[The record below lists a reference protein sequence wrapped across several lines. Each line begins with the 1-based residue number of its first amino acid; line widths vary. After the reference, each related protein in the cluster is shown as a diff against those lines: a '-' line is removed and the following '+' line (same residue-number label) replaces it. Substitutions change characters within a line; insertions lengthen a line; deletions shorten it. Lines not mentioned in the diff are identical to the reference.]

1 MKKISHLSYLIIMI
15 LSLAI
20 PMQIFA
26 QETNPVDENNMANI
40 ASNQLAVSTL
50 EYEPT
55 SSRCKLHYK
64 KSQVKTY
71 NVWSSKKEFLKI
83 SLLMLLKIHF
93 HPQRLLPS
101 VQSLRG

>member
-1 MKKISHLSYLIIMI
+1 M
-15 LSLAI
+15 
-20 PMQIFA
+20 FA
-26 QETNPVDENNMANI
+26 QETKPVDENNMAKI

-71 NVWSSKKEFLKI
+71 NVWSSKKRVSEDIITDATEDSLSPSKI
-83 SLLMLLKIHF
+83 ITFGTIFEGANFRVKLSKEVY
-93 HPQRLLPS
+93 Q
-101 VQSLRG
+101 